1 MNTLLIEIIACLF
14 AAAFLSLFIGWAI
27 RSALA
32 SKEIKAAEAE
42 WESKHAELKLR
53 YKQDTEQLEE
63 QNKKLDLES
72 KQLASRN
79 TSISESLRENEIG
92 VHKARADAIELN
104 RQQADTQERLQ
115 RIIAQKDEEL
125 KLFRNGSVPTTAN
138 AASANT
144 SMAGASMMTDETTE
158 AKIATLSA
166 KREAWELE
174 RQRLINN
181 IGDDQETIAI
191 DPADLPAEHFDR
203 TQRINPDQI
212 DALQRKA
219 STRTEIH
226 DFESDKTMTL
236 DDDQTIALDDNLHR
250 PPTKH
255 PVDRKPTPGGTP
267 GNSSGRRPRDNDD

>member
-1 MNTLLIEIIACLF
+1 MNTLLIEILACLF

-32 SKEIKAAEAE
+32 SKEINAANAE
-42 WESKHAELKLR
+42 WESKHSELKLR
-53 YKQDTEQLEE
+53 YDQDTEQLEE
-63 QNKKLDLES
+63 QVQKLETETKQLES
-72 KQLASRN
+72 RN
-79 TSISESLRENEIG
+79 KSISESLRENEIG

-125 KLFRNGSVPTTAN
+125 KLFRDGSTPT
-138 AASANT
+138 SAD
-144 SMAGASMMTDETTE
+144 AGMSGAPSVSDETTE

-181 IGDDQETIAI
+181 IGDDQETVAI
-191 DPADLPAEHFDR
+191 DPADLPGEHFDR
-203 TQRINPDQI
+203 TQRISPEQV
-212 DALQRKA
+212 DALHRKS
-219 STRTEIH
+219 STRSDLH

-236 DDDQTIALDDNLHR
+236 DDDQTIALDDNNLR
-250 PPTKH
+250 T
-255 PVDRKPTPGGTP
+255 RTPTPGGTP
-267 GNSSGRRPRDNDD
+267 GRRPRDGDD